1 MGILAAYPTQR
12 ELPLSNQT
20 RFNRGLVDEH
30 QTCRLKPHA
39 GLTLVDPLPSSLPDI
54 GAFALRRHQLFFYM

>member
-20 RFNRGLVDEH
+20 RFSYTDDLNLV
-30 QTCRLKPHA
+30 PA
-39 GLTLVDPLPSSLPDI
+39 GEII
-54 GAFALRRHQLFFYM
+54 GRCSDCIQGPATAFHRVA

>member
-20 RFNRGLVDEH
+20 RFNDTVRQIKSKLLQRMAAMV
-30 QTCRLKPHA
+30 TN
-39 GLTLVDPLPSSLPDI
+39 
-54 GAFALRRHQLFFYM
+54 AL

>member
-20 RFNRGLVDEH
+20 RFRSKIPA
-30 QTCRLKPHA
+30 TM
-39 GLTLVDPLPSSLPDI
+39 SSSVKLD
-54 GAFALRRHQLFFYM
+54 